1 MPIRSVETGLFEG
14 LTLSELLARS
24 LDKLHQK
31 EGNYDRYDKE
41 LLKRA
46 LNDGNS
52 DAVVLTHCIK
62 GFGII
67 EMKEGYS
74 QYKPPSDML
83 LFDKFF
89 FYQSATSYWELKQKS
104 RHWLDTHKRGW
115 RVQSGD
121 PLYMYPGDSYGS
133 LRKIGFTPTP
143 DTDGDSYIADPDTG
157 IYTSATGMTTSG
169 NITGTNNAA
178 SATICTDSAG
188 RTMSDLGVTV
198 GLTAVNVT
206 DGSKGQINAVAGAT
220 FTVTSLTGGTANTW
234 AVGDSF
240 NVLAGEYGIVT
251 DWTNDEKFIFAAEVG
266 GITDVSTIV
275 NNVYIE
281 YVRRPL
287 ILEFDTQ
294 YPNIPPELHQYLPEY
309 VNYYCNRKAPR
320 KSSSY
325 EEAMAS
331 LQIFREGIQR
341 SYVDFDSLVEDD
353 GIGDCYIS

>member
-1 MPIRSVETGLFEG
+1 MPIRNVETGLFEG
-14 LTLSELLARS
+14 LTLSELLERS
-24 LDKLHQK
+24 LDKLHQQK
-31 EGNYDRYDKE
+31 GNYDRYDKE
-41 LLKRA
+41 LLKRS
-46 LNDGNS
+46 LNDALS
-52 DAVVLTHCIK
+52 EAVVLTHCIK

-67 EMKEGYS
+67 EMKDGYS

-83 LFDKFF
+83 LFDKLF
-89 FYQSATSYWELKQKS
+89 FYQSATSYWELRQKS
-104 RHWLDTHKRGW
+104 RLWLDTHKRGW
-115 RVQSGD
+115 RTQSGD

-133 LRKIGFTPTP
+133 LRKLGFTPTP

-169 NITGTNNAA
+169 NITGLNNAA

-188 RTMSDLGVTV
+188 RTLSDLGITV

-206 DGSKGQINAVAGAT
+206 DGSKGQINAVAGST

-251 DWTNDEKFIFAAEVG
+251 DWTNDEKFIFAAEIG

-287 ILEFDTQ
+287 TLEFDTQ
-294 YPNIPPELHQYLPEY
+294 YPNIPPELHKYLPEY
-309 VNYYCNRKAPR
+309 VNFYCKRKAPR
-320 KSSSY
+320 GSSHY

-331 LQIFREGIQR
+331 LQIFREGVQR
-341 SYVDFDSLVEDD
+341 AYIDYDSLVEDD
-353 GIGDCYIS
+353 GVTDCHIS